1 MLLFYSLYCL
11 CLCVHSFGM
20 FPVLLVSRKIP
31 AFYAKIPDF
40 YAGIPYYLGFYVRY
54 CTWCARGGAVWI
66 GGVCSLV
73 RGVNRACSLTWYPY
87 PWFQVPVLLLLP
99 QGNGEPS
106 SADHPWVGTCN
117 GNCDASVYPPPY
129 LRRVF
134 FPFICH
140 DLNQL
145 REHN

>member
-54 CTWCARGGAVWI
+54 CTWCARGGGCVDRRRLQPCTWCYP
-66 GGVCSLV
+66 GVQFNLISLSLIPGTSPAPVTTGEWGAELRGSSVSRNLQRQLRCV
-73 RGVNRACSLTWYPY
+73 RLPT
-87 PWFQVPVLLLLP
+87 PVLAKGVLSFYLP
-99 QGNGEPS
+99 
-106 SADHPWVGTCN
+106 
-117 GNCDASVYPPPY
+117 
-129 LRRVF
+129 
-134 FPFICH
+134 
-140 DLNQL
+140 
-145 REHN
+145 